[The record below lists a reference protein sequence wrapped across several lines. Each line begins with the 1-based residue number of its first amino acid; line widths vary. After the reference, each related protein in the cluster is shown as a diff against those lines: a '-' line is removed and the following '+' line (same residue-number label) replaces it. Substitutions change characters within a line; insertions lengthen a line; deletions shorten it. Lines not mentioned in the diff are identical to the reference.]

1 MEICEDDNRGRGRR
15 RDDNEQRNGK
25 HEDEHLGRRNED
37 ERRKTSRKRGDWKHE
52 GSHHHIYAL
61 TAQVARVRP
70 TVTANHLPPREPS
83 PWPGAIPALRPHRR
97 SLSPEGQALTVPD
110 RWPLGTTRIVV
121 RGPHITRVPRN
132 ADYIMRGGP
141 AGTKDRPGE
150 AHEAIFRRPTYFPF
164 FFHRWEFYF
173 GACAAIARRRRG
185 IRRCKRH
192 YGTAADDP
200 ATRARAA
207 TSRATT

>member
-1 MEICEDDNRGRGRR
+1 MTSPVGIEPPARS
-15 RDDNEQRNGK
+15 Q
-25 HEDEHLGRRNED
+25 HEDTGDTREVSTTPRAAPLPYMRPRVMASHPPPHAPS
-37 ERRKTSRKRGDWKHE
+37 SR
-52 GSHHHIYAL
+52 
-61 TAQVARVRP
+61 
-70 TVTANHLPPREPS
+70 
-83 PWPGAIPALRPHRR
+83 PGAIPALRPHRR
-97 SLSPEGQALTVPD
+97 SLSPEGQALTVPE
-110 RWPLGTTRIVV
+110 RWPLGTTHVAV
-121 RGPHITRVPRN
+121 RGPHITRVPRD
-132 ADYIMRGGP
+132 AEGGP